1 MARRIRTNLNSVPR
15 NAERNALKAAIN
27 NSLRAYMNNPQSN
40 ANLQK
45 VNNATK
51 ALIKTYVEE
60 QQAAAS
66 NGNGGNKPLML
77 TNSNKPSN
85 NGVKTNNRPV
95 ALNGNGGNN
104 GNPLGVGN
112 LANNG
117 TASAGKSKYNGITA
131 KLNTMKE
138 PNAQTYLSLNA
149 LKRAVKS
156 NANSNAKEAMLQKI
170 TNKKANLDTVR
181 VSRNVTAKAIKA
193 AENAAEAE
201 RAEKAAQNAKN
212 VKAAENAAEAARE
225 AAIKAAENARQ
236 ASEAAKKIAANAIA
250 SVVEKQAA
258 ANAKAAANKAAANA
272 KAAANKAAA
281 NAKAAANKAAAN
293 ATAAAK
299 NITAKAIAGAIKRN
313 NGNPLGVGNLV
324 NNGTASAGKSKYN
337 GITAKLNNMKEPNA
351 QTYLSL
357 NALKRAVKSNANS
370 NAKEAM
376 LQKIT
381 NKKANLDTVR
391 VSRNITAKAIKAA
404 ANKAAA
410 NAAEKQKAANALEAK
425 KRVAKLLEESK
436 RVMNAAHAKLM
447 DRINSVSTSGQLNA
461 IVSNIARNGKN
472 FNAQKKTNLL
482 SKVKNKRR
490 QIAIQQKKNDGQGVR
505 LARATRSNNGL
516 ASANLNRGNLM
527 NRYSK
532 YRGEINAATSKK
544 ELNRLVTV
552 LGGKTGKLFS
562 ENEKANARAAINRKS
577 NSLKGSGPLS
587 NVPPPMTNGPKNNT
601 VSKMNLAQLNQII
614 RLTKARLQKGD
625 SKNKTKNE
633 RILAN
638 ATWRANQL
646 RSKKKGLFGH
656 IGGALGAVGGAAKY
670 VAAGTAHHTTRGVK
684 AAAGVATKVAI
695 PLALAGAAY
704 LGQQGAK
711 RGFNVTV
718 GGKGS
723 KKIPN
728 TKIGNNGIKK
738 PGKLARA
745 VQKNENIAAARKA
758 YHQSVGGNASENAM
772 SAAGAFGALAVAG
785 GVKAA
790 AGVKRAVNIG
800 RAVKAGKFTA
810 KTLGY
815 PVKL

>member
-66 NGNGGNKPLML
+66 NGNGGNKPLLL
-77 TNSNKPSN
+77 TNSNKPSI
-85 NGVKTNNRPV
+85 NGVKKNNIPV
-95 ALNGNGGNN
+95 ALNGTGGNN

-112 LANNG
+112 LVNNG
-117 TASAGKSKYNGITA
+117 TTSAGKSKYNGITM

-193 AENAAEAE
+193 AANAAEAE
-201 RAEKAAQNAKN
+201 RAAKVAQNAKN
-212 VKAAENAAEAARE
+212 VKAAANAEQAARE
-225 AAIKAAENARQ
+225 AAIKAAENARE
-236 ASEAAKKIAANAIA
+236 ANEAAKKIAANAIA

-272 KAAANKAAA
+272 KVAANNAKAAAN
-281 NAKAAANKAAAN
+281 NAKAAANKAVA
-293 ATAAAK
+293 
-299 NITAKAIAGAIKRN
+299 
-313 NGNPLGVGNLV
+313 
-324 NNGTASAGKSKYN
+324 
-337 GITAKLNNMKEPNA
+337 
-351 QTYLSL
+351 
-357 NALKRAVKSNANS
+357 
-370 NAKEAM
+370 NAKEA
-376 LQKIT
+376 
-381 NKKANLDTVR
+381 AN
-391 VSRNITAKAIKAA
+391 SKEA
-404 ANKAAA
+404 ANAKAAA
-410 NAAEKQKAANALEAK
+410 NAAEKQKAENNAKAAANALEAK

-436 RVMNAAHAKLM
+436 RQEAMNAAHAKLM

-505 LARATRSNNGL
+505 LARATRSNNAL

-562 ENEKANARAAINRKS
+562 ENEKTNARAAINRKS
-577 NSLKGSGPLS
+577 NSLKGPGSSP
-587 NVPPPMTNGPKNNT
+587 NVPPPPMANGPKNNT
-601 VSKMNLAQLNQII
+601 MSKMNLAQLNQII

-646 RSKKKGLFGH
+646 RTKKKGLFGH

-670 VAAGTAHHTTRGVK
+670 VAAGTVHHASQAVK
-684 AAAGVATKVAI
+684 AAAPYVKVGVRYNGQKKAPKAMPQI
-695 PLALAGAAY
+695 PRIMNNNKAFRAG
-704 LGQQGAK
+704 
-711 RGFNVTV
+711 F
-718 GGKGS
+718 
-723 KKIPN
+723 
-728 TKIGNNGIKK
+728 GNI
-738 PGKLARA
+738 
-745 VQKNENIAAARKA
+745 
-758 YHQSVGGNASENAM
+758 S
-772 SAAGAFGALAVAG
+772 
-785 GVKAA
+785 
-790 AGVKRAVNIG
+790 
-800 RAVKAGKFTA
+800 
-810 KTLGY
+810 
-815 PVKL
+815 

>member
-181 VSRNVTAKAIKA
+181 VSRNV
-193 AENAAEAE
+193 
-201 RAEKAAQNAKN
+201 
-212 VKAAENAAEAARE
+212 
-225 AAIKAAENARQ
+225 
-236 ASEAAKKIAANAIA
+236 
-250 SVVEKQAA
+250 
-258 ANAKAAANKAAANA
+258 
-272 KAAANKAAA
+272 
-281 NAKAAANKAAAN
+281 
-293 ATAAAK
+293 
-299 NITAKAIAGAIKRN
+299 
-313 NGNPLGVGNLV
+313 
-324 NNGTASAGKSKYN
+324 
-337 GITAKLNNMKEPNA
+337 
-351 QTYLSL
+351 
-357 NALKRAVKSNANS
+357 
-370 NAKEAM
+370 
-376 LQKIT
+376 
-381 NKKANLDTVR
+381 
-391 VSRNITAKAIKAA
+391 TAKAIKAA

>member
-66 NGNGGNKPLML
+66 NGNGGNKPLLL
-77 TNSNKPSN
+77 TNSNKPSI
-85 NGVKTNNRPV
+85 NGVKKNNIPV
-95 ALNGNGGNN
+95 ALNGTGGNN

-112 LANNG
+112 LVNNG
-117 TASAGKSKYNGITA
+117 TTSAGKSKYNGITM

-181 VSRNVTAKAIKA
+181 VSRNVTVKAIKA
-193 AENAAEAE
+193 AANAAEAE
-201 RAEKAAQNAKN
+201 RAAKVAQNAKN
-212 VKAAENAAEAARE
+212 VKAAANAEQAARE
-225 AAIKAAENARQ
+225 AAIKAAENARE
-236 ASEAAKKIAANAIA
+236 ANEAAKKIAANAIA

-272 KAAANKAAA
+272 KVAANNAKAAAN
-281 NAKAAANKAAAN
+281 NAKAAANKAVA
-293 ATAAAK
+293 
-299 NITAKAIAGAIKRN
+299 
-313 NGNPLGVGNLV
+313 
-324 NNGTASAGKSKYN
+324 
-337 GITAKLNNMKEPNA
+337 
-351 QTYLSL
+351 
-357 NALKRAVKSNANS
+357 
-370 NAKEAM
+370 NAKEA
-376 LQKIT
+376 
-381 NKKANLDTVR
+381 AN
-391 VSRNITAKAIKAA
+391 SKEA
-404 ANKAAA
+404 ANAKAAA
-410 NAAEKQKAANALEAK
+410 NAAEKQKAENNAKAAANALEAK

-436 RVMNAAHAKLM
+436 RQEAMNAAHAKLM

-505 LARATRSNNGL
+505 LARATRSNNAL

-562 ENEKANARAAINRKS
+562 ENEKTNARAAINRKS
-577 NSLKGSGPLS
+577 NSLKGPGSSP
-587 NVPPPMTNGPKNNT
+587 NVPPPPMANGPKNNT
-601 VSKMNLAQLNQII
+601 MSKMNLAQLNQII

-646 RSKKKGLFGH
+646 RTKKKGLFGH

-670 VAAGTAHHTTRGVK
+670 VAAGTVHHASQAVK
-684 AAAGVATKVAI
+684 AAAPYVKVGVRYNGQKKAPKAMPQI
-695 PLALAGAAY
+695 PRIMNNNKAFRAG
-704 LGQQGAK
+704 
-711 RGFNVTV
+711 F
-718 GGKGS
+718 
-723 KKIPN
+723 
-728 TKIGNNGIKK
+728 GNI
-738 PGKLARA
+738 
-745 VQKNENIAAARKA
+745 
-758 YHQSVGGNASENAM
+758 S
-772 SAAGAFGALAVAG
+772 
-785 GVKAA
+785 
-790 AGVKRAVNIG
+790 
-800 RAVKAGKFTA
+800 
-810 KTLGY
+810 
-815 PVKL
+815 

>member
-1 MARRIRTNLNSVPR
+1 
-15 NAERNALKAAIN
+15 
-27 NSLRAYMNNPQSN
+27 
-40 ANLQK
+40 
-45 VNNATK
+45 
-51 ALIKTYVEE
+51 
-60 QQAAAS
+60 
-66 NGNGGNKPLML
+66 
-77 TNSNKPSN
+77 
-85 NGVKTNNRPV
+85 
-95 ALNGNGGNN
+95 
-104 GNPLGVGN
+104 
-112 LANNG
+112 
-117 TASAGKSKYNGITA
+117 
-131 KLNTMKE
+131 
-138 PNAQTYLSLNA
+138 
-149 LKRAVKS
+149 
-156 NANSNAKEAMLQKI
+156 MLQKI

-181 VSRNVTAKAIKA
+181 VSRNITAKAIKA

-250 SVVEKQAA
+250 SVVEKQ
-258 ANAKAAANKAAANA
+258 AAANA

-544 ELNRLVTV
+544 ELTRLVTV

-562 ENEKANARAAINRKS
+562 ENEKTNARAAINRKNKFL
-577 NSLKGSGPLS
+577 NSPGPS
-587 NVPPPMTNGPKNNT
+587 PNVPPPPMANGPKNNT
-601 VSKMNLAQLNQII
+601 MSKMNLAQLNQII

>member
-66 NGNGGNKPLML
+66 NGNGGNKPLLL
-77 TNSNKPSN
+77 TNSNKPSI
-85 NGVKTNNRPV
+85 NGVKKNNIPV
-95 ALNGNGGNN
+95 ALNGTGGNN

-112 LANNG
+112 LVNNG
-117 TASAGKSKYNGITA
+117 TTSAGKSKYNGITM

-193 AENAAEAE
+193 AANAAEAE
-201 RAEKAAQNAKN
+201 RAAKVAQNAKN
-212 VKAAENAAEAARE
+212 VKAAANAEQAARE
-225 AAIKAAENARQ
+225 AAIKAAENARE
-236 ASEAAKKIAANAIA
+236 ANEAAKKIAANAIA

-272 KAAANKAAA
+272 KVAANNAKAAANNAKAAANKAAA
-281 NAKAAANKAAAN
+281 NAKAAANKAVA
-293 ATAAAK
+293 
-299 NITAKAIAGAIKRN
+299 
-313 NGNPLGVGNLV
+313 
-324 NNGTASAGKSKYN
+324 
-337 GITAKLNNMKEPNA
+337 
-351 QTYLSL
+351 
-357 NALKRAVKSNANS
+357 
-370 NAKEAM
+370 NAKEA
-376 LQKIT
+376 
-381 NKKANLDTVR
+381 AN
-391 VSRNITAKAIKAA
+391 SKEA
-404 ANKAAA
+404 ANAKAAA
-410 NAAEKQKAANALEAK
+410 NAAEKQKAENNAKAAANALEAK

-436 RVMNAAHAKLM
+436 RQEAMNAAHAKLM

-505 LARATRSNNGL
+505 LARATRSNNAL

-562 ENEKANARAAINRKS
+562 ENEKTNARAAINRKS
-577 NSLKGSGPLS
+577 NSLKGPGSSP
-587 NVPPPMTNGPKNNT
+587 NVPPPPMANGPKNNT
-601 VSKMNLAQLNQII
+601 MSKMNLAQLNQII

-646 RSKKKGLFGH
+646 RTKKKGLFGH

-670 VAAGTAHHTTRGVK
+670 VAAGTVHHASQAVK
-684 AAAGVATKVAI
+684 AAAPYVKVGVRYNGQKKAPKAMPQI
-695 PLALAGAAY
+695 PRIMNNNKAFRAG
-704 LGQQGAK
+704 
-711 RGFNVTV
+711 F
-718 GGKGS
+718 
-723 KKIPN
+723 
-728 TKIGNNGIKK
+728 GNI
-738 PGKLARA
+738 
-745 VQKNENIAAARKA
+745 
-758 YHQSVGGNASENAM
+758 S
-772 SAAGAFGALAVAG
+772 
-785 GVKAA
+785 
-790 AGVKRAVNIG
+790 
-800 RAVKAGKFTA
+800 
-810 KTLGY
+810 
-815 PVKL
+815 